1 MSKYRGQWVF
11 DVAMLSV
18 AWASLLFCSVGC
30 TPPNSEV
37 APPPRHSAECSAG
50 ILLAGTPIVGAVTRP
65 PTIADPPLRLVDLP
79 FRTDGPSGQPVRS
92 RVERVAKRSVQ
103 RWQIVY
109 TPLGPRRSSAPLAT
123 RIDQADTLVLEIAR
137 EGVEAVDLTAVPVGH
152 ELSAVERLHR
162 TVRLDFPSSAA
173 STHTFEVALQPLL
186 RESWQ
191 GKHTAS
197 DRFRIEISGELPSSA
212 LRRVEVRRR
221 DARFEGAAARRMDGP
236 AGALRP
242 AFHLRSGATLRLS
255 IPASTNRRTLV
266 FHLHAP
272 VGEPTVLVR
281 DSGDR
286 SSMRETPA
294 PQAGWTRHEM
304 TIPAGAPSEV
314 HFEARGSGV
323 ALIGDPTVWPVRER
337 SQPPDVVIYMVDTLL
352 ASRIGALGNEVA
364 DVSPVMDEII
374 RHGLAF
380 VRATST
386 SAWTKPAIPSL
397 LAGVYPLTHRIG
409 TRNYTDRMPAR
420 APMLQARFRQ
430 AGFRTVSLSASPL
443 GSTLSGL
450 EGGFDLAHPPAEWAN
465 ALGPL
470 GHPDAR
476 QIQASLLA
484 FVEEDPSRPVFAYL
498 HTLDVH
504 EFERPMFA
512 EGADSETPYDRAVR
526 HQDAA
531 LGELVE
537 AYQTLRRDLVL
548 VLVSDHGEGFGEYGL
563 KAGHGYSVRQNQLHV
578 PIVFYAP
585 RWLPRGRVAEPAS
598 LVDIAPTLLDL
609 FSLAPLPGA
618 QGRSLLPN
626 AEEAPDAVYAE
637 RTWFLWEANG
647 ATLLAR
653 VGADGRKLVTG
664 YQRPVSWRLAESPCE
679 DTAHGA
685 VPDAT
690 EQSDLARFVQ
700 AQRVAAEWWDSSY
713 GESEPVR
720 IDPDDVARLRALGY
734 LQ

>member
-1 MSKYRGQWVF
+1 
-11 DVAMLSV
+11 MLSV
-18 AWASLLFCSVGC
+18 VGELLLFCVVGC
-30 TPPNSEV
+30 TPPDSAV
-37 APPPRHSAECSAG
+37 APPPQHSVECSAG
-50 ILLAGTPIVGAVTRP
+50 ILPAGTPIVGAVTRP
-65 PTIADPPLRLVDLP
+65 PAIADPPLRLVELP
-79 FRTDGPSGQPVRS
+79 FSADGRASPPARS
-92 RVERVAKRSVQ
+92 RVERVPKRSVQ
-103 RWQIVY
+103 SWRIVH
-109 TPLGPRRSSAPLAT
+109 TPLGPRRSSAPFAT
-123 RIDQADTLVLEIAR
+123 RIDRADTLVLEIAR
-137 EGVEAVDLTAVPVGH
+137 EGVEAIDLTAVPVGH

-162 TVRLDFPSSAA
+162 TVRLDFPASKA

-191 GKHTAS
+191 GEHAES
-197 DRFRIEISGELPSSA
+197 DRFRIEISVELPPSA

-221 DARFEGAAARRMDGP
+221 DARFEGAAARRLDGP
-236 AGALRP
+236 PGALRP

-255 IPASTNRRTLV
+255 IPGSTDRRTLV

-281 DSGDR
+281 HTGDR
-286 SSMRETPA
+286 PSMSETPA

-304 TIPAGAPSEV
+304 SIPAGAPSEV
-314 HFEARGSGV
+314 HFEASGSGV
-323 ALIGDPTVWPVRER
+323 ALIGDPTVWPVAKGSRL
-337 SQPPDVVIYMVDTLL
+337 PDVLIYMVDTLL
-352 ASRIGALGNEVA
+352 ASRIGALGSEVA
-364 DVSPVMDEII
+364 GVSPVMDEVI

-409 TRNYTDRMPAR
+409 TRNYTDRIPAR

-430 AGFRTVSLSASPL
+430 AGFRTLSLSASPL

-450 EGGFDLAHPPAEWAN
+450 ERGFDLAHPPARWAN
-465 ALGPL
+465 ELGPL

-504 EFERPMFA
+504 EFEHPMFA
-512 EGADSETPYDRAVR
+512 EGADGEMPYDRAVR
-526 HQDAA
+526 HQDMA
-531 LGELVE
+531 LGELLE
-537 AYQTLRRDLVL
+537 AYHTLRRDLVL

-585 RWLPRGRVAEPAS
+585 RWIPHGRVAEPAS

-637 RTWFLWEANG
+637 RTWFLWEPNG

-664 YQRPVSWRLAESPCE
+664 YQRPVSWHLAESPCE
-679 DTAHGA
+679 DTAHGL

-690 EQSDLARFVQ
+690 AQSELARFVQ

-713 GESEPVR
+713 GESESVR